1 MATLSQARRRARAR
15 RRQTGARRRGREAT
29 ILTLADQHWHALP
42 AEEVVDLLETDAEQG
57 LDLFAVKHR
66 LEQFGPNAITQ
77 AKGPGALR
85 RLLTQFTDPLILIL
99 IAAGVVTLFLR
110 DWIDAGVIFGV
121 VVLNA
126 LVGYVQEAKAVAAI
140 EALAES
146 MTTEATVVRGGETL
160 RLPATEIVP
169 GDLVLL
175 QAGDKVPADLRLLRE
190 RELRVDESALTGES
204 VAVDKDVA
212 PVERDSALG
221 DRLSMAYASSLVTYG
236 TGAGVAVAT
245 GDATE
250 VGKISSLIATATEL
264 KTPLTRKIDEFSK
277 TLLVII
283 LALGAVT
290 FVVGLVRG
298 EAFVD
303 MFKAS
308 IALAVA
314 AIPEGLPAVVTITL
328 AIGVSR
334 MARRRAVIR
343 KLPAVE
349 ALGSTTVICTDKT
362 GTLTENQMTV
372 QRIVAGGHVYKVSG
386 TGYAPEG
393 DIRAE
398 DGESGPD
405 PCALEVLRAGLL
417 CNDSRIVEEEGRWD
431 VQGDPTE
438 GALETAARKA
448 GLDYGDEEA
457 RRPRLDAI
465 PFESE
470 HQYMATLHDAGD
482 GRRIVYVK
490 GAVEKVLERCEK
502 AVGGVS
508 RSGGG
513 TLAPLD
519 RDAVL
524 GVVDVLAAEG
534 LRVLAFARGEL
545 PAGQDTLSHDDIAGG
560 LVFLGL
566 QAMIDPPRPE
576 AITAV
581 AACRAAGVT
590 VKMITGDHAV
600 TAAAIARQI
609 GLTDEENPEA
619 VTGAEMAR
627 LHDKELIEVA
637 ARSNVF
643 ARVTPEQKLRLV
655 EALQATGNVVAM
667 TGDGV
672 NDAPALKQAD
682 IGVAMGLAG
691 TDVAKEAAD
700 MVLTDDNFASIEA
713 AVEEGRGVF
722 DNLVKFIAYALPT
735 NVGQGLVLLT
745 AIFAGVTLPILP
757 LQILYINMTTAVL
770 LGLGLAFEAK
780 EPGIMQRPPR
790 APGAPILSRP
800 IITRIVFMGL
810 LLLAGAFGLFEWA
823 QAQGYSDAAA
833 RTVAVNTFMA
843 VQILYLFNCRS
854 MRRSL
859 FRINPFGNL
868 AVVGGIALMV
878 VLQLLFTYAGFMH
891 VAFESASIDA
901 GDWVVIV
908 AVGVAAMLLMEA
920 LGWVQRRAHVV

>member
-1 MATLSQARRRARAR
+1 M
-15 RRQTGARRRGREAT
+15 
-29 ILTLADQHWHALP
+29 
-42 AEEVVDLLETDAEQG
+42 
-57 LDLFAVKHR
+57 
-66 LEQFGPNAITQ
+66 
-77 AKGPGALR
+77 
-85 RLLTQFTDPLILIL
+85 
-99 IAAGVVTLFLR
+99 LR

-121 VVLNA
+121 VILNA
-126 LVGYVQEAKAVAAI
+126 LVGFVQEAKAVAAI
-140 EALAES
+140 EALAAS
-146 MTTEATVVRGGETL
+146 MTTEATVVRGGETV

-175 QAGDKVPADLRLLRE
+175 QAGDKVPADLRLVRE

-204 VAVDKDVA
+204 IGVEKDVD
-212 PVERDSALG
+212 PVERDSGLG
-221 DRLSMAYASSLVTYG
+221 DRRGMAYGSSLVTYG
-236 TGAGVAVAT
+236 TGAGVVVAT

-250 VGKISSLIATATEL
+250 VGKISELIASATEL
-264 KTPLTRKIDEFSK
+264 KTPLTRKIAEFSK

-298 EAFVD
+298 ESFVD

-349 ALGSTTVICTDKT
+349 ALGSTTVICSDKT

-372 QRIVAGGHVYKVSG
+372 QRIVAAGHGYRVTG
-386 TGYAPEG
+386 TGYAPLGEIVAAGALRDDGTMPPEG
-393 DIRAE
+393 AE
-398 DGESGPD
+398 VGDGAAVEGADGGSANGGEGAEAGAAATAGAGLD
-405 PCALEVLRAGLL
+405 PVALELLRAGLL
-417 CNDSRIVEEEGRWD
+417 CNDSRIVEEDGRWE
-431 VQGDPTE
+431 VRGDPTE
-438 GALETAARKA
+438 GALETVARKA
-448 GLDYGDEEA
+448 GLDYAAEES

-490 GAVEKVLERCEK
+490 GAVEKVLARCDRTL
-502 AVGGVS
+502 GGVTP
-508 RSGGG
+508 SGGG
-513 TLAPLD
+513 ALVPLD
-519 RDAVL
+519 GAAVH

-545 PAGQDTLSHDDIAGG
+545 PAGNDTLDHDDVAGG

-576 AITAV
+576 AIAAV
-581 AACRAAGVT
+581 AACRAAGIT

-609 GLTDEENPEA
+609 GLTDEENPQA
-619 VTGAEMAR
+619 LTGAEMAQ
-627 LHDKELIEVA
+627 LHDKELIAAA

-655 EALQATGNVVAM
+655 EALQATGHVVAM

-745 AIFAGVTLPILP
+745 AVFVGVSLPILP
-757 LQILYINMTTAVL
+757 LQILWINMTTAVL

-780 EPGIMQRPPR
+780 EPGIMERPPR
-790 APGAPILSRP
+790 PPGSPILSRA

-823 QAQGYSDAAA
+823 QAQGYSDEAS

-859 FRINPFGNL
+859 FRLNPFGNL
-868 AVVGGIALMV
+868 AIVGGVAVMV

-891 VAFESASIDA
+891 VAFESAAIEAD
-901 GDWVVIV
+901 DWVIIV
-908 AVGVAAMLLMEA
+908 GVGVAAMLLMEV
-920 LGWVQRRAHVV
+920 LGWFQRRVHVL